1 MKKFI
6 LYGFSED
13 EILRIQ
19 KTVKFISSNI
29 QYLTFDDSDFNRT
42 LGDVIKDKNLI
53 LMVSI
58 VVEKK

>member
-6 LYGFSED
+6 LYGFLED

-42 LGDVIKDKNLI
+42 VGDVIKDK
-53 LMVSI
+53 
-58 VVEKK
+58 K

>member
-19 KTVKFISSNI
+19 KTVKFI
-29 QYLTFDDSDFNRT
+29 
-42 LGDVIKDKNLI
+42 
-53 LMVSI
+53 
-58 VVEKK
+58 